1 MADPVDALRLT
12 LDEEL
17 RSGARIKVVGVGG
30 GGGNA
35 VSRMVQAGLRLEEI
49 PITFVDREYGTSK
62 MSVKIMAESM
72 ARVTTWGV
80 RSRMGRDAT
89 SS

>member
-1 MADPVDALRLT
+1 MDGWLKPQAPMADVADMLRLT

-35 VSRMVQAGLRLEEI
+35 VSRMVQALSLI
-49 PITFVDREYGTSK
+49 HI
-62 MSVKIMAESM
+62 
-72 ARVTTWGV
+72 
-80 RSRMGRDAT
+80 
-89 SS
+89 